1 MSKGDTSLIRK
12 LVPTRWMFDLYTHGP
27 SNQVEVNSRS
37 PCTTPFFSNS
47 LIRFWSGNIRTTI
60 PTGEPNK
67 LLINFSSFCPHQHVY
82 FETVEFTINEF
93 IEQLEKVLARKS
105 DYISFDV
112 NVSTNWLSARD
123 CQQFPYCSQKEVCIG
138 INKLTPNSSMYFNKG
153 SVTCVVQFK
162 LNEVKEALAVY
173 HGIEDN
179 KGGFSMKGFGK
190 LFSGMEMGINK
201 DPRIKSTLT
210 GIVVQ
215 NPENGKWYAFDPATR
230 TRKDMLNLKLGNFPI
245 IVVPVKNLTVGKLTK
260 RDGKYYWVQ
269 SINND
274 NTFTGVNA
282 QTGAIE
288 TFVNNDSLIP
298 GFNFYTEV
306 IAFDGKTLLDPNS
319 KQNMGGN
326 VLGAMLMMKMM
337 DNDKAEF
344 SLDDINDDSFNGLGM
359 FLPMLMASK
368 DGSLGITN
376 PDGSPNIMMMMM
388 MMGDGGEGGMND
400 FMKITLLSNLLGG
413 GNNANPLGDMMNGIT
428 SVIPGIGAPAA
439 AAAAVPGQ
447 YVCTACGKKF
457 DDPEVKFCTECGGVV
472 KAAGNVC
479 PKCGEPLKDGAKF
492 CHKCGAKIGANV
504 CEACGKEV
512 PEEAKFCPYCG
523 NGLVNKA
530 AAPAAEPAPAAPAAP
545 AKKAPAKKK
554 ATAVMPR

>member
-12 LVPTRWMFDLYTHGP
+12 LIPIRWMFDLYTRGFD
-27 SNQVEVNSRS
+27 NQVEVNSRS
-37 PCTTPFFSNS
+37 PCTSPFFGNGTISFNS
-47 LIRFWSGNIRTTI
+47 GTITTCLD
-60 PTGEPNK
+60 PADPKK
-67 LLINFSSFCPHQHVY
+67 LFIDFSTFCPKNLVK
-82 FETVEFTINEF
+82 FDTVVITLKDF
-93 IEQLEKVLARKS
+93 ITQLEKVIERKT
-105 DYISFDV
+105 DFISFDV
-112 NVSTNWLSARD
+112 NVSTEWLNEWD
-123 CQQFPYCSQKEVCIG
+123 CRSFNTCSKSNVCKS
-138 INKLTPNSSMYFNKG
+138 INKLSKDSPKFFIKG
-153 SVTCVVQFK
+153 SVTCAVQFK
-162 LNEVKEALAVY
+162 LSEIKEALAVY

-179 KGGFSMKGFGK
+179 KGGFNMKGSFGK
-190 LFSGMEMGINK
+190 LFSGMEMGLNK

-215 NPENGKWYAFDPATR
+215 NPDNGKWYAFDPATR

-245 IVVPVKNLTVGKLTK
+245 IMVPVKNLTVGKLTK

-282 QTGAIE
+282 MTGAIE

-319 KQNMGGN
+319 KKNMGGN

-359 FLPMLMASK
+359 FMPMLLASK
-368 DGSLGITN
+368 DGNLGITN

-388 MMGDGGEGGMND
+388 LMGDGGEGGMND

-413 GNNANPLGDMMNGIT
+413 GNNANPLGDIMNGF
-428 SVIPGIGAPAA
+428 
-439 AAAAVPGQ
+439 AAAVPALAPDSATTSEPASF
-447 YVCTACGKKF
+447 VCSACGKEF
-457 DDPEVKFCTECGGVV
+457 NDPAVHFCTECGGKVV
-472 KAAGNVC
+472 PAGATC
-479 PKCGEPLKDGAKF
+479 PKCGAQLKNGAKF
-492 CHKCGAKIGANV
+492 CHVCGAKIGANV
-504 CEACGKEV
+504 CKACGKEV

-523 NGLVNKA
+523 NDLVNK
-530 AAPAAEPAPAAPAAP
+530 AAPAAEPAPAAAAP
-545 AKKAPAKKK
+545 ARKAPAKKK
-554 ATAVMPR
+554 TGGMPR